1 VIVTILCIRFV
12 LLPLI
17 GIAVVHA
24 AYGLGFLSRDPLYR
38 YVLMVQFAVPPA
50 MNIGTRWNS
59 ETDQWLSVP
68 AMFGSLFPETCV
80 IQEPWLSCSTLDKR
94 NAP

>member
-1 VIVTILCIRFV
+1 MRAGLRKSGLKRRVIVTILCIRFV

-59 ETDQWLSVP
+59 ETNQ
-68 AMFGSLFPETCV
+68 
-80 IQEPWLSCSTLDKR
+80 
-94 NAP
+94 